1 MNKIAFIKFGGL
13 ATGGTEVFLQTL
25 AVNLSNSNFKVDF
38 FYCDSAP
45 YIGSD
50 WKHPD
55 TDKSRKKYVENS
67 KVVLK
72 KFKILAKDIT
82 TPTHDW
88 VDSNFWEIFDETN
101 YDLIVSA
108 RAGHPEYPFTRI
120 LNIPIIN
127 FVTLNAGV
135 DNQKNIYRN
144 VLISN
149 WSAKQ
154 WLNSGGDENRL
165 EIFPLLR
172 EMEFNKEDA
181 PPKSKELFNY
191 GFHQRENDGI
201 FSDIPLNAYS
211 KIMSDKTQFTLLG
224 GSKKYSQQANDLGL
238 INFTQIDHTGDETEI
253 HNFLNSL
260 DVFAHGRSDGETF
273 GLVFTEAMFHGL
285 PLLSHEAQNN
295 AQYEVIGNAGKVFNQ
310 EDIVGYATEMFRLK
324 NNKHYYNKLSKNS
337 LDRYSEY
344 YSFESNFD
352 NLIDL
357 INRGIS
363 NIS

>member
-25 AVNLSNSNFKVDF
+25 AVNLSTSNFNVDY

-67 KVVLK
+67 NVIFK
-72 KFKILAKDIT
+72 KFKVEAKDIT

-88 VDSNFWEIFDETN
+88 INTNFWEIFDETN

-108 RAGHPEYPFTRI
+108 RAGHPEYPFNRI
-120 LNIPIIN
+120 LNTPIIN

-154 WLNSGGDENRL
+154 WLNSGGDKNKL
-165 EIFPLLR
+165 EICPLLR
-172 EMEFNKEDA
+172 EINFKKDKSLPKNK
-181 PPKSKELFNY
+181 KFFTF
-191 GFHQRENDGI
+191 GFHQRENDHI
-201 FSDIPLNAYS
+201 FSEIPLLAYS
-211 KIMSDKTQFTLLG
+211 KIMSNNTRFTLLG
-224 GSKKYSQQANDLGL
+224 GSRKYSQQAKDLGL
-238 INFTQIDHTGDETEI
+238 INFTQIDHTGEDAVI
-253 HNFLNSL
+253 HSFLNSL
-260 DVFAHGRSDGETF
+260 DVFTHGRSDGETF
-273 GLVFTEAMFHGL
+273 GLVLTEAMFHGL
-285 PLLSHEAQNN
+285 PLISHKAQNN

-310 EDIVGYATEMFRLK
+310 DDIVGYATEMFRLK
-324 NNKHYYNKLSKNS
+324 NDKHYYSKVSKNS
-337 LDRYSEY
+337 LDRYSKY
-344 YSFESNFD
+344 YSFESNFE
-352 NLIDL
+352 NLVDMIK
-357 INRGIS
+357 RGIS
-363 NIS
+363 SVV